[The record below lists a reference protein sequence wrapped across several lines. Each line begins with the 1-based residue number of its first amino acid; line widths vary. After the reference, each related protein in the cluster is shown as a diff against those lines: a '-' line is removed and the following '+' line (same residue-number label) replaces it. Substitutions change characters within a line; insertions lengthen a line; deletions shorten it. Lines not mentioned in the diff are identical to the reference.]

1 MYKML
6 PFLVILQ
13 VYDLFLKYDRFDLI
27 SPSPPFWKILE
38 FIGLPKMKA
47 IRDFNDFRWI
57 CKSCV
62 LQKWFLSSCRPRVW
76 SQMRISQV
84 HSYGARPDTRTS
96 DLTGLV
102 RETVHICH
110 VWNQPLIVACQD
122 VQTAF
127 DSMPHEVI
135 KDSLLGRG
143 VKHHD
148 VGLYMK
154 ELSCMKAHMVLPLVG
169 RTEEFTYSGGGK
181 QGGVETPDE
190 WNAIID
196 WIMEPLVD
204 SWTANGLGLRLSD
217 CEDGSEGTLI
227 SHAVWADNIILLAS
241 SMEMMQCM
249 VEQLNGAFSRFRR
262 RTGERY
268 FIWKPS
274 SLECLEVGP
283 VQAHD
288 GGTLRVDQ
296 DGAVF
301 EYESKEA
308 LILLGEYIDRTGS
321 SQDSLAYNLGKAE
334 SHYLKH
340 QKILRNKALPLCKRL
355 GAWVQS
361 PATVAC
367 SSSETWHL
375 SAGLLRN
382 LRTWELQM
390 LRRMLGLRRRPHE
403 NYAQFNIR
411 RQP

>member
-1 MYKML
+1 
-6 PFLVILQ
+6 
-13 VYDLFLKYDRFDLI
+13 
-27 SPSPPFWKILE
+27 
-38 FIGLPKMKA
+38 
-47 IRDFNDFRWI
+47 
-57 CKSCV
+57 
-62 LQKWFLSSCRPRVW
+62 
-76 SQMRISQV
+76 
-84 HSYGARPDTRTS
+84 
-96 DLTGLV
+96 
-102 RETVHICH
+102 
-110 VWNQPLIVACQD
+110 
-122 VQTAF
+122 
-127 DSMPHEVI
+127 
-135 KDSLLGRG
+135 
-143 VKHHD
+143 
-148 VGLYMK
+148 
-154 ELSCMKAHMVLPLVG
+154 
-169 RTEEFTYSGGGK
+169 
-181 QGGVETPDE
+181 
-190 WNAIID
+190 
-196 WIMEPLVD
+196 
-204 SWTANGLGLRLSD
+204 
-217 CEDGSEGTLI
+217 
-227 SHAVWADNIILLAS
+227 
-241 SMEMMQCM
+241 MMQCM

-367 SSSETWHL
+367 NSSETWHL
-375 SAGLLRN
+375 SEGLLRN
-382 LRTWELQM
+382 LRTWERQM

-403 NYAQFNIR
+403 NHAQFNIR
-411 RQP
+411 SAAMIAKWMEGSGQQFAYAIVLKLVFKSDWREQSFRLSAGEQPLKHAREYRSALWWHTVYALTRQWKRRRLELQHARAGQQRSTWENPFVAVWGIHWREQRARCNTLTEWLGLFQDFSATLCDLWQLPKPKSPQTSAPYLHSTRLPGDIPTLPDNPRELSWGSSGRRVWIQTDNKQVDGTFGDT